1 MWGLG
6 FWAETDPQHPNYTIE
21 ARPSSQLAGP
31 QISQTQSTQSE
42 PHEEFLSGGLH
53 HIATLSEIHPL
64 VPEPQNAPFT
74 QHLHD
79 IATTGSRI
87 PTDIAP
93 LAPHIDIMSGIT
105 AGMMI
110 TQNPAPPA
118 TPSNGGRGLY
128 GTPPALFT
136 GDRNKFK
143 DFMRAFNRWWKLNK
157 EKPVFSQPYKR
168 VTLFLNHLRGLNVE
182 DWADEQQKTM
192 DNDIAA
198 GHSDND
204 EHHWA
209 RFKVAFKQTYTD
221 LGEKLSTDAT
231 LQNLR
236 MEKGDIDTYITSFNK
251 LLTQAGYKDDELGA
265 LNMFKK
271 GLPGP
276 LNVRIINNTSTA
288 PQNLKDWQK
297 AARE

>member
-21 ARPSSQLAGP
+21 ARPSSQSAGP

-53 HIATLSEIHPL
+53 HIATLLEMHPL

-105 AGMMI
+105 AGMTI

-118 TPSNGGRGLY
+118 APSNGGRGLY

-136 GDRNKFK
+136 GDRNKSK

-157 EKPVFSQPYKR
+157 EKPVFSQPYKC
-168 VTLFLNHLRGLNVE
+168 VTLFLNHLRGLNVK

-192 DNDIAA
+192 DNDIAT
-198 GHSDND
+198 GHGDND
-204 EHHWA
+204 EHYWA

-221 LGEKLSTDAT
+221 LGEKLSADAT

-251 LLTQAGYKDDELGA
+251 LLTQARYKDDELGA

-288 PQNLKDWQK
+288 PRNLKDWQK